1 MSESMDDLP
10 VFNYVASIQG
20 REFIVTILENRMSQ
34 WDDLSGCGLAHRLQ
48 DEQSDGVI
56 SVRVSDKIFERATE
70 MVRKE
75 KAEEA
80 RTGQFQVPAGETA
93 NDIVEMDRLF
103 EDFFWREINPRLQPP
118 LICGPPTHS

>member
-1 MSESMDDLP
+1 MDDLP

-56 SVRVSDKIFERATE
+56 SVRVSDKFLRGPRRWSEKKRPKRLGQGNSKCLRERRRMTSSKWT
-70 MVRKE
+70 VCLKISFGGR
-75 KAEEA
+75 
-80 RTGQFQVPAGETA
+80 
-93 NDIVEMDRLF
+93 
-103 EDFFWREINPRLQPP
+103 
-118 LICGPPTHS
+118 